1 MANYREDF
9 AIINLETGTIS
20 RNFMNH
26 SIGGGDALGDRFGV
40 RVFRNGEAV
49 TLGGTCA
56 GYFVRNTTGET
67 VVITGGVVSGNEA
80 YVTLPAACYAVE
92 GSFTLAIKVTV
103 DSEIVTLRIVDGVV
117 DRTNTSVIVDPGDIL
132 PSIEDLL
139 QAIEDAVESIP
150 ADYSSLWTSLAPA
163 FSTSIAYKAG
173 QYVTYDGK
181 FWRFTTDH
189 AAGSWNA
196 AHATQVN
203 VGGDMSDLKSALEH
217 HPIGYTDIVSSMV
230 DEDFFRKTISGTATW
245 QYVSKSITLPAGDYI
260 ITLYD
265 MHIPSVGYFQIGLTL
280 TSAEIL
286 GHTTA
291 EGKYEFTLSAE
302 TTIIPK
308 VQINLGDGVTA
319 GTYYVRYAI
328 YNASNTIIP
337 EYATGIDKCVKKDG
351 TGEVQTKN
359 ISGMKETDEFINSD
373 NIFSTD
379 LLKYEGKYPYISGS
393 TGKIVYGGNSD
404 FNTYLMPVSGGI
416 YNFTFV
422 SYGVLLE
429 ADQETAVGSWIQS
442 ATQINTT
449 GASYLAFSFKPS
461 VYSPSN
467 YVVTEK
473 VHIWETPKE
482 WRLNTNN
489 YSKYVSKEGSIA
501 SGDSFYID
509 DIGTGLKD
517 GYIVAFKGYIT
528 SFGSIKLGF
537 GSATNAITVDSTNVT
552 IKNGYTADVVLPH
565 GLTIANELSFIFELV
580 KGVANITVGSNG
592 GLFKTT
598 VDWIQLN
605 ASNGTPTIISTS
617 TVMTDC
623 ELRIIFNAA
632 ERKTWVLGDSYI
644 SVESNKRWTYYL
656 NQYNWFTNS
665 LFQGVPGMYSSS
677 DVTALKR
684 LLRFGKPKRIVFA
697 SGMNDG
703 TDGADNPNTNWKN
716 ARDEFLSV
724 CEGEGIEPVFATVP
738 TVTGANPPTTL
749 VNNEKKNTWIR
760 SSGYRYI
767 DFAKAVGANSSGVWY
782 SGMLGSDGVH
792 PTEQG
797 AKALFTQAI
806 TDLPELMMNE

>member
-1 MANYREDF
+1 MSDTVSRKRPIGFVEASQVESDDFLLIDGSTNGTRKIKPDKVGKAKTSDLTNDAGFQNATEVAAAISANIDTTL
-9 AIINLETGTIS
+9 ATSGKAADAKAV
-20 RNFMNH
+20 
-26 SIGGGDALGDRFGV
+26 GDALATKVDSVSGKVLSDNNYTTEEKTKLAGV
-40 RVFRNGEAV
+40 ATGATRVLIDDDLTDSGKAADAAAVGTALATKVDKEAGKGLV
-49 TLGGTCA
+49 AIDTTLT
-56 GYFVRNTTGET
+56 TTGKAADAKK
-67 VVITGGVVSGNEA
+67 TGDEISG
-80 YVTLPAACYAVE
+80 
-92 GSFTLAIKVTV
+92 
-103 DSEIVTLRIVDGVV
+103 
-117 DRTNTSVIVDPGDIL
+117 
-132 PSIEDLL
+132 
-139 QAIEDAVESIP
+139 
-150 ADYSSLWTSLAPA
+150 
-163 FSTSIAYKAG
+163 
-173 QYVTYDGK
+173 
-181 FWRFTTDH
+181 
-189 AAGSWNA
+189 
-196 AHATQVN
+196 
-203 VGGDMSDLKSALEH
+203 LKSQLTH

-230 DEDFFRKTISGTATW
+230 DEDYFAKTISGTATY
-245 QYVSKSITLPAGDYI
+245 QYVSKSVTLPAGDYI

-280 TSAEIL
+280 NSAEIL

-308 VQINLGDGVTA
+308 MQINLGDGVTA

-328 YNASNTIIP
+328 YNASSSIIP
-337 EYATGIDKCVKKDG
+337 EYATGVWNCVKKDG

-359 ISGMKETDEFINSD
+359 IYGMKETDEFIDSD
-373 NIFSTD
+373 NLFSTD

-393 TGKIVYGGNSD
+393 TGKIVYGGNAD

-416 YNFTFV
+416 YNFMFV

-429 ADQETAVGSWIQS
+429 ADQETAIGSWIQS

-473 VHIWETPKE
+473 IHIWETPKE

-552 IKNGYTADVVLPH
+552 IKNGYTADVVLSH
-565 GLTIANELSFIFELV
+565 GLTIANELSFIFELI

-598 VDWIQLN
+598 VDWVQLN

-623 ELRIIFNAA
+623 ELRVVFNAA

-644 SVESNKRWTYYL
+644 SVESNRRWTYYL
-656 NQYNWFTNS
+656 NQYDWFTNS

-677 DVTALKR
+677 NVTALKR

-703 TDGADNPNTNWKN
+703 TDGENDPNTNWKN

-724 CEGEGIEPVFATVP
+724 CEAEGIEPIFATVP

-749 VNNEKKNTWIR
+749 INNEKKNTWIR
-760 SSGYRYI
+760 GSGYRYI

-806 TDLPELMMNE
+806 TDLPELMINE